1 MLVEAGPD
9 TANCAG
15 EIETPLMFRVAL
27 PVFVIFTACGELLVF
42 VVTEPNA
49 SEVGV
54 TVPCGVPGVELPM
67 VSVKVTDP
75 LVPLL
80 AHARMST

>member
-1 MLVEAGPD
+1 MLVEVGPD
-9 TANCAG
+9 TTNCDG

-42 VVTEPNA
+42 VATEPNA

-54 TVPCGVPGVELPM
+54 TVAWADPGVELPT
-67 VSVKVTDP
+67 VSVRVADP
-75 LVPLL
+75 
-80 AHARMST
+80 